1 MYLYRAPN
9 NVYFTRICLAKY
21 LRDKGFPF
29 DVKVSLLTRDRAE
42 AVIRNIDVAGA
53 LKKIIKSID
62 HQTRINDFIRYVDEV
77 INHLRAQFDGNE
89 TDITFNIT
97 QKPHAIPNR
106 ETKLSQHRE
115 TTAVAQA
122 KPVIGLIE
130 ALSAFIISKQK
141 SAIRP
146 LSIKQ
151 LEQRTRHFIDT
162 VSSKSILKTKLKT
175 DVKCVHDITSAD
187 AMTYRDTLLTQGRS
201 YKSNKEYLAAV
212 FQFFKWCQLMNYSS
226 LNPFESVTVGQKP
239 KAKPNQGRNRW
250 TAPELKR
257 LIRSTAFNDS
267 TADFKWV
274 TLMMLYGGLR
284 PSEACQLLSSDI
296 KQVDGVDCIRV
307 DDSGAGQRL
316 KNLNAKRYVPIHK
329 YLLELG
335 FIAFVEQRKST
346 HTQLFDYKPVGIIED
361 WSKTYCKQ
369 LAKLQTEIGMQAN
382 QRPTSYGFRHTF
394 IDEMKQLDI
403 SEHIVAQIV
412 GHANPNITYSR
423 YGKDVKVPLCQDCCH
438 PLKSSN
444 N

>member
-62 HQTRINDFIRYVDEV
+62 NKTRINDFIRYVDEV
-77 INHLRAQFDGNE
+77 INHLRSQFDAADS
-89 TDITFNIT
+89 DITFNIT
-97 QKPHAIPNR
+97 PKSHAIPIR
-106 ETKLSQHRE
+106 DTKQSEHRE
-115 TTAVAQA
+115 TNAIAQP
-122 KPVIGLIE
+122 KPVIGLNE

-141 SAIRP
+141 SAIRH

-151 LEQRTRHFIDT
+151 LEQRIRHFIDT
-162 VSSKSILKTKLKT
+162 VSSKSTLKTKLKT
-175 DVKCVHDITSAD
+175 DNKCVHDITSAD
-187 AMTYRDTLLTQGRS
+187 AMTYRDALLTQGRS
-201 YKSNKEYLAAV
+201 YKSNKEYLAAI
-212 FQFFKWCQLMNYSS
+212 FQFFKWCQLMNYCTS
-226 LNPFESVTVGQKP
+226 NPFKSVTVGQKP
-239 KAKPNQGRNRW
+239 KAKPNQARDRW
-250 TAPELKR
+250 THPELKR
-257 LIRSTAFNDS
+257 LLRSSSFKAS
-267 TADFKWV
+267 TTDFKWV
-274 TLMMLYGGLR
+274 TRLMLYGGLR
-284 PSEACQLLSSDI
+284 PSEACQLKPGDI
-296 KQVDGVDCIRV
+296 KLIDGVHCISI
-307 DDSGAGQRL
+307 DDSGAAQRL

-335 FIAFVEQRKST
+335 FIAFVEQRKSI

-382 QRPTSYGFRHTF
+382 QRPTAYGLRHTF

-412 GHANPNITYSR
+412 GHANPNITFSR
-423 YGKDVKVPLCQDCCH
+423 YGKDVNVAALFKDIE
-438 PLKSSN
+438 KIEYDI
-444 N
+444 

>member
-9 NVYFTRICLAKY
+9 NVYFTRICLSKY

-42 AVIRNIDVAGA
+42 AVIRNIDVAGT

-77 INHLRAQFDGNE
+77 INSLRAQFDAASD
-89 TDITFNIT
+89 TDAMINIT
-97 QKPHAIPNR
+97 QKRHSIPIR
-106 ETKLSQHRE
+106 DTKLSEHRE
-115 TTAVAQA
+115 TTSVVQVM
-122 KPVIGLIE
+122 PVLGLDE

-151 LEQRTRHFIDT
+151 LEQRIRHFIDT
-162 VSSKSILKTKLKT
+162 VSSKSTSKTES
-175 DVKCVHDITSAD
+175 KCVHDITSAD
-187 AMTYRDTLLTQGRS
+187 AMNYRDALLIQGRS

-212 FQFFKWCQLMNYSS
+212 FQFFKWCKLMNYCNH
-226 LNPFESVTVGQKP
+226 NPFESVTVGQKP
-239 KAKPNQGRNRW
+239 KSKANQGRNRW
-250 TAPELKR
+250 TASELKR
-257 LIRSTAFNDS
+257 LIRSTPFNDS

-296 KQVDGVDCIRV
+296 KQVDGVDCISV
-307 DDSGAGQRL
+307 DDSSAGQRV
-316 KNLNAKRYVPIHK
+316 KNINAKRYVPIHK
-329 YLLELG
+329 ALLEQG
-335 FIAFVEQRKST
+335 FMAFVTQRKST
-346 HTQLFDYKPVGIIED
+346 HTQLFDYKPVGINED
-361 WSKTYCKQ
+361 WSKNYCKQ
-369 LAKLQTEIGMQAN
+369 LAKLQNEIGMQAN
-382 QRPTSYGFRHTF
+382 KRPTAYGLRHTF

-423 YGKDVKVPLCQDCCH
+423 YGKEVKVSAL
-438 PLKSSN
+438 LKDIEKIEYDI
-444 N
+444 

>member
-9 NVYFTRICLAKY
+9 NVYFTRICLSKY

-42 AVIRNIDVAGA
+42 AVIRNIEVAGT

-77 INHLRAQFDGNE
+77 INHLRAQFDADDS
-89 TDITFNIT
+89 DITFNIT
-97 QKPHAIPNR
+97 PKPHFIPIR
-106 ETKLSQHRE
+106 DTKLSEHRE

-122 KPVIGLIE
+122 KPVIGLNE

-162 VSSKSILKTKLKT
+162 VSSKSALKTKFKT
-175 DVKCVHDITSAD
+175 DDKCVHDITSAD
-187 AMTYRDTLLTQGRS
+187 AMTYRDELLTQGRS
-201 YKSNKEYLAAV
+201 YKSNKEYLAAI
-212 FQFFKWCQLMNYSS
+212 FQFFKWCQLMNYSNQ
-226 LNPFESVTVGQKP
+226 NPFESVTVGQKP
-239 KAKPNQGRNRW
+239 KAKANQGRNRW
-250 TAPELKR
+250 TASELKR

-267 TADFKWV
+267 TDDFKWV

-284 PSEACQLLSSDI
+284 PSEACQLLLSDI
-296 KQVDGVDCIRV
+296 KQVDGVDCISV
-307 DDSGAGQRL
+307 DDSGAGQRI
-316 KNLNAKRYVPIHK
+316 KNINAKRYVPIHSA
-329 YLLELG
+329 LLEQD
-335 FIAFVEQRKST
+335 FMAFVTQRKT
-346 HTQLFDYKPVGIIED
+346 QQIQLFDYKPVGIIED

-369 LAKLQTEIGMQAN
+369 LAKLQNEIGMQAN
-382 QRPTSYGFRHTF
+382 KRPTAYGLRHTF

-412 GHANPNITYSR
+412 GHANPNITFSR
-423 YGKDVKVPLCQDCCH
+423 YGKDINVAAL
-438 PLKSSN
+438 LKDIERIEYQI
-444 N
+444 

>member
-77 INHLRAQFDGNE
+77 INNLRAQFDAADP
-89 TDITFNIT
+89 DITFNIT
-97 QKPHAIPNR
+97 QKPHSIPIR

-115 TTAVAQA
+115 TTSVAQA
-122 KPVIGLIE
+122 KPVIGLNE

-175 DVKCVHDITSAD
+175 DDKCVHDITSAD
-187 AMTYRDTLLTQGRS
+187 AMTYRDELLTQGRS
-201 YKSNKEYLAAV
+201 YKSNKEYLAAI
-212 FQFFKWCQLMNYSS
+212 FQFFKWCQLMNYCNH
-226 LNPFESVTVGQKP
+226 NPFESVTVGQKP
-239 KAKPNQGRNRW
+239 KAKPNQARDRW
-250 TAPELKR
+250 THTELKR
-257 LIRSTAFNDS
+257 LLRSSSFKAS
-267 TADFKWV
+267 TTDFKWV
-274 TLMMLYGGLR
+274 TRLMLYGGLR
-284 PSEACQLLSSDI
+284 PSEACQLKPGDI
-296 KQVDGVDCIRV
+296 KLIDGIHCISI
-307 DDSGAGQRL
+307 DDSGAVQRL
-316 KNLNAKRYVPIHK
+316 KNLNAKRYVPIHQH
-329 YLLELG
+329 LLELG
-335 FIAFVEQRKST
+335 FIAFVEQRKTT

-382 QRPTSYGFRHTF
+382 QRPTAYGLRHTF

-412 GHANPNITYSR
+412 GHANPNITFSR
-423 YGKDVKVPLCQDCCH
+423 YGKDINVAAL
-438 PLKSSN
+438 LKDIEKIDYQI
-444 N
+444 

>member
-9 NVYFTRICLAKY
+9 NVYFTRICLSKY

-42 AVIRNIDVAGA
+42 AVIRNIEVAGT

-77 INHLRAQFDGNE
+77 INHLRAQFDTADPG
-89 TDITFNIT
+89 ITFNIT
-97 QKPHAIPNR
+97 PKSHAIPIR
-106 ETKLSQHRE
+106 DTKLSEHRE
-115 TTAVAQA
+115 TIAVAQA
-122 KPVIGLIE
+122 KPVIGLNE

-162 VSSKSILKTKLKT
+162 VSSKSTLKTKLKT
-175 DVKCVHDITSAD
+175 DDKCVHDITSAD
-187 AMTYRDTLLTQGRS
+187 AMTYRDALLTQARS
-201 YKSNKEYLAAV
+201 YKSNKEYLAAI
-212 FQFFKWCQLMNYSS
+212 FQFFKWCQLMNYCTS
-226 LNPFESVTVGQKP
+226 NPFESVTVGQKP
-239 KAKPNQGRNRW
+239 KAKPNQARDRW
-250 TAPELKR
+250 THIELKR
-257 LIRSTAFNDS
+257 LLRSSSFKVS
-267 TADFKWV
+267 TTDFKWV
-274 TLMMLYGGLR
+274 TRLMLYGGLR
-284 PSEACQLLSSDI
+284 PSEACQLKPGDI
-296 KQVDGVDCIRV
+296 KLIDGVHCISI
-307 DDSGAGQRL
+307 DDSGAAQRL
-316 KNLNAKRYVPIHK
+316 KNLNAKRYVPVHQR
-329 YLLELG
+329 LLEQG
-335 FIAFVEQRKST
+335 FIAFVDQRKST
-346 HTQLFDYKPVGIIED
+346 HTQLFDYKPVGINED

-412 GHANPNITYSR
+412 GHANPNITFSR
-423 YGKDVKVPLCQDCCH
+423 YGKDINVAAL
-438 PLKSSN
+438 LKDIERIEYQI
-444 N
+444 

>member
-77 INHLRAQFDGNE
+77 INHLRAQFDAADP
-89 TDITFNIT
+89 DITFNIT
-97 QKPHAIPNR
+97 QKPHSIPIR

-115 TTAVAQA
+115 TTSVAQA
-122 KPVIGLIE
+122 KPVIGLNE

-175 DVKCVHDITSAD
+175 DDKCVHDITSAD
-187 AMTYRDTLLTQGRS
+187 AMTYRDELLTQGRS
-201 YKSNKEYLAAV
+201 YKSNKEYLAAI
-212 FQFFKWCQLMNYSS
+212 FQFFKWCQLMNYCNH
-226 LNPFESVTVGQKP
+226 NPFESVTVGQKP
-239 KAKPNQGRNRW
+239 KAKPNQARDRW
-250 TAPELKR
+250 THTELKR
-257 LIRSTAFNDS
+257 LLRSSSFKAS
-267 TADFKWV
+267 TIDFKWV
-274 TLMMLYGGLR
+274 TRLMLYGGLR
-284 PSEACQLLSSDI
+284 PSEACQLKPGDI
-296 KQVDGVDCIRV
+296 KLIDGIHCISI
-307 DDSGAGQRL
+307 DDSGAVQRL
-316 KNLNAKRYVPIHK
+316 KNLNAKRYVPIHQH
-329 YLLELG
+329 LLELG

-382 QRPTSYGFRHTF
+382 LRPTSYGFRHTF

-412 GHANPNITYSR
+412 GHANPNITFSR
-423 YGKDVKVPLCQDCCH
+423 YGKDVNVAAL
-438 PLKSSN
+438 LKEIDKIDYQI
-444 N
+444 

>member
-9 NVYFTRICLAKY
+9 NVYFTRICLSKI

-77 INHLRAQFDGNE
+77 INNLRAQFDADDS
-89 TDITFNIT
+89 DITFNIT
-97 QKPHAIPNR
+97 PKSHVIPIR
-106 ETKLSQHRE
+106 DTKLSEHRE
-115 TTAVAQA
+115 TTAIAQA
-122 KPVIGLIE
+122 KPVIGLNE

-151 LEQRTRHFIDT
+151 LEQRIRHFIDT
-162 VSSKSILKTKLKT
+162 VSSKSTSKAEI
-175 DVKCVHDITSAD
+175 KCVHDITSAD
-187 AMTYRDTLLTQGRS
+187 AMTYRDALLTQGRS
-201 YKSNKEYLAAV
+201 YKSNKEYLAAT
-212 FQFFKWCQLMNYSS
+212 FQFFKWCQLMNYCTS
-226 LNPFESVTVGQKP
+226 NPFESVTVGQKP
-239 KAKPNQGRNRW
+239 KAKPNQARDRW
-250 TAPELKR
+250 SHPELKR
-257 LIRSTAFNDS
+257 LLCSSSFKAST
-267 TADFKWV
+267 TDFKWV
-274 TLMMLYGGLR
+274 TRLMLYGGLR
-284 PSEACQLLSSDI
+284 PSEACQLKPGDI
-296 KQVDGVDCIRV
+296 KLIEGIHCISV
-307 DDSGAGQRL
+307 DDSGAVQRL
-316 KNLNAKRYVPIHK
+316 KNLNAKRYVPIHQR
-329 YLLELG
+329 LLELG

-382 QRPTSYGFRHTF
+382 LRPTSYGFRHTF

-423 YGKDVKVPLCQDCCH
+423 YGKDVRMKL
-438 PLKSSN
+438 LLISIEKLEYMLITSS
-444 N
+444 

>member
-9 NVYFTRICLAKY
+9 NVYFTRICLSKY
-21 LRDKGFPF
+21 LRGKGFPF

-42 AVIRNIDVAGA
+42 AVIRNIEVAGT

-77 INHLRAQFDGNE
+77 INNLRAQFDADDS
-89 TDITFNIT
+89 DITFNIT
-97 QKPHAIPNR
+97 PKPHFIPIR
-106 ETKLSQHRE
+106 DTKLSEHRE

-122 KPVIGLIE
+122 KPVIGLNE

-162 VSSKSILKTKLKT
+162 VSSKSALKTKFKT
-175 DVKCVHDITSAD
+175 DDKCVHDITSAD
-187 AMTYRDTLLTQGRS
+187 AMNYRDELLTQGRS
-201 YKSNKEYLAAV
+201 YKSNKEYLAAI
-212 FQFFKWCQLMNYSS
+212 FQFFKWCQLMNYSNH
-226 LNPFESVTVGQKP
+226 NPFESVTVGQKP
-239 KAKPNQGRNRW
+239 KAKANQGRNRW
-250 TAPELKR
+250 TASELKR

-267 TADFKWV
+267 TDDFKWV

-284 PSEACQLLSSDI
+284 PSEACQLLLSDI
-296 KQVDGVDCIRV
+296 KQVDGVDCISV
-307 DDSGAGQRL
+307 DDSGAGQRI
-316 KNLNAKRYVPIHK
+316 KNINAKRYVPIHSA
-329 YLLELG
+329 LLEQG
-335 FIAFVEQRKST
+335 FMAFVTQRKT
-346 HTQLFDYKPVGIIED
+346 QQIQLFDYKPVGINED
-361 WSKTYCKQ
+361 WSKNYCKQ
-369 LAKLQTEIGMQAN
+369 LAKLQNEIDMQAN
-382 QRPTSYGFRHTF
+382 KRPTAYGLRHTF

-423 YGKDVKVPLCQDCCH
+423 YGKDVRVDAL
-438 PLKSSN
+438 LKDIEIIEYDI
-444 N
+444 

>member
-42 AVIRNIDVAGA
+42 AVIRNIEVAGT

-62 HQTRINDFIRYVDEV
+62 HKTRINDFIRYVDEV
-77 INHLRAQFDGNE
+77 INNLRAQFDADDS
-89 TDITFNIT
+89 DITFNIT
-97 QKPHAIPNR
+97 PKPHFIPIR
-106 ETKLSQHRE
+106 DTKLSEHRE
-115 TTAVAQA
+115 STTVAQVM
-122 KPVIGLIE
+122 PVLALNE

-162 VSSKSILKTKLKT
+162 VSSKSTLKAES
-175 DVKCVHDITSAD
+175 KCVHDITSAD
-187 AMTYRDTLLTQGRS
+187 AMTYRDALLTQGRS
-201 YKSNKEYLAAV
+201 YKSNKEYLAAI
-212 FQFFKWCQLMNYSS
+212 FQFFKWCQLMNYCTS
-226 LNPFESVTVGQKP
+226 NPFESVTVGQKP
-239 KAKPNQGRNRW
+239 KAKPNQSRDRW
-250 TAPELKR
+250 THIELKR
-257 LIRSTAFNDS
+257 LLRSSSFEAS
-267 TADFKWV
+267 TTDFKWV
-274 TLMMLYGGLR
+274 TRLMLYGGLR
-284 PSEACQLLSSDI
+284 PSEACQLKPADI
-296 KQVDGVDCIRV
+296 KLIDGIHCISV
-307 DDSGAGQRL
+307 DDSGDAQRL
-316 KNLNAKRYVPIHK
+316 KNINAKRHVPIHK
-329 YLLELG
+329 YLLEQG

-346 HTQLFDYKPVGIIED
+346 HTQLFHYKPVGIIED

-369 LAKLQTEIGMQAN
+369 LAKLQTDIGMQAN

-412 GHANPNITYSR
+412 GHANPNITFSR
-423 YGKDVKVPLCQDCCH
+423 YGKDVNVDAL
-438 PLKSSN
+438 LKDIERIEYQI
-444 N
+444 

>member
-9 NVYFTRICLAKY
+9 NVYFTRICLSKY

-42 AVIRNIDVAGA
+42 AVIRNIEVAGT

-77 INHLRAQFDGNE
+77 INNLRAQFDADDS
-89 TDITFNIT
+89 DITFNIT
-97 QKPHAIPNR
+97 PKPHFIPIR
-106 ETKLSQHRE
+106 DTKLSEHRE

-122 KPVIGLIE
+122 KPVIGLNE

-162 VSSKSILKTKLKT
+162 VSSKSALKTKFKT
-175 DVKCVHDITSAD
+175 DDKCVHDITSAD
-187 AMTYRDTLLTQGRS
+187 AMTYRDELLTQGRS
-201 YKSNKEYLAAV
+201 YKSNKEYLAAI
-212 FQFFKWCQLMNYSS
+212 FQFFKWCQLMNYSNH
-226 LNPFESVTVGQKP
+226 NPFESVTVGQKP
-239 KAKPNQGRNRW
+239 KAKANQGRNRW
-250 TAPELKR
+250 TASELKR

-267 TADFKWV
+267 TDDFKWV

-284 PSEACQLLSSDI
+284 PSEACQLLLSDI
-296 KQVDGVDCIRV
+296 KQVDGVDCISV
-307 DDSGAGQRL
+307 DDSGAGQRI
-316 KNLNAKRYVPIHK
+316 KNINAKRYVPIHSA
-329 YLLELG
+329 LLEQG
-335 FIAFVEQRKST
+335 FMAFVTQRKT
-346 HTQLFDYKPVGIIED
+346 QQIQLFDYKPVGINED
-361 WSKTYCKQ
+361 WSKNYCKQ
-369 LAKLQTEIGMQAN
+369 LAKLQNEIGMQAN
-382 QRPTSYGFRHTF
+382 KRPTAYGLRHTF

-423 YGKDVKVPLCQDCCH
+423 YGKDVRVDAL
-438 PLKSSN
+438 LKDIEIIEYDI
-444 N
+444 

>member
-9 NVYFTRICLAKY
+9 NVYFTRICLSKY

-42 AVIRNIDVAGA
+42 AVIRNIEVAGT

-77 INHLRAQFDGNE
+77 INNLRAQFDADDS
-89 TDITFNIT
+89 DITFNIT
-97 QKPHAIPNR
+97 PKPHFIPIR
-106 ETKLSQHRE
+106 DTKLSEHRE

-122 KPVIGLIE
+122 KPVIGLNE

-162 VSSKSILKTKLKT
+162 VSSKSALKTKFKT
-175 DVKCVHDITSAD
+175 DDKCVHDITSAD
-187 AMTYRDTLLTQGRS
+187 AMTYRDELLTQGRS
-201 YKSNKEYLAAV
+201 YKSNKEYLAAI
-212 FQFFKWCQLMNYSS
+212 FQFFKWCQLMNYSNH
-226 LNPFESVTVGQKP
+226 NPFESVTVGQKP
-239 KAKPNQGRNRW
+239 KAKANQGRNRW
-250 TAPELKR
+250 TASELKR

-267 TADFKWV
+267 TDDFKWV

-284 PSEACQLLSSDI
+284 PSEACQLLLSDI
-296 KQVDGVDCIRV
+296 KQVDGVDCISV
-307 DDSGAGQRL
+307 DDSGAGQRI
-316 KNLNAKRYVPIHK
+316 KNINAKRYVPIHSA
-329 YLLELG
+329 LLEQG
-335 FIAFVEQRKST
+335 FMAFVTQRKT
-346 HTQLFDYKPVGIIED
+346 QQIQLFDYKPVGINED
-361 WSKTYCKQ
+361 WSKNYCKQ
-369 LAKLQTEIGMQAN
+369 LAKLQNEIDMQAN
-382 QRPTSYGFRHTF
+382 KRPTAYGLRHTF

-412 GHANPNITYSR
+412 GHANPNITFSR
-423 YGKDVKVPLCQDCCH
+423 YGKDINVAAL
-438 PLKSSN
+438 LKDIEIIEYDI
-444 N
+444 

>member
-9 NVYFTRICLAKY
+9 NVYFTRICLSKY

-42 AVIRNIDVAGA
+42 AVIRNIEVAGT

-77 INHLRAQFDGNE
+77 INHLRAQFDTADPG
-89 TDITFNIT
+89 ITFNIT
-97 QKPHAIPNR
+97 PKSHAIPIR
-106 ETKLSQHRE
+106 DTKLSEHRE
-115 TTAVAQA
+115 TIAVAQA
-122 KPVIGLIE
+122 KPVIGLNE

-162 VSSKSILKTKLKT
+162 VSSKSTLKTKLKT
-175 DVKCVHDITSAD
+175 DDKCVHDITSAD
-187 AMTYRDTLLTQGRS
+187 AMTYRDALLTQARS
-201 YKSNKEYLAAV
+201 YKSNKEYLAAI
-212 FQFFKWCQLMNYSS
+212 FQFFKWCQLMNYCTS
-226 LNPFESVTVGQKP
+226 NPFESVTVGQKP
-239 KAKPNQGRNRW
+239 KAKPNQARDRW
-250 TAPELKR
+250 THIELKR
-257 LIRSTAFNDS
+257 LLRSSSFKVS
-267 TADFKWV
+267 TTDFKWV
-274 TLMMLYGGLR
+274 TRLMLYGGLR
-284 PSEACQLLSSDI
+284 PSEACQLKPGDI
-296 KQVDGVDCIRV
+296 KLIDGVHCISI
-307 DDSGAGQRL
+307 DDSGAAQRL
-316 KNLNAKRYVPIHK
+316 KNLNAKRYVPVHQR
-329 YLLELG
+329 LLEQG
-335 FIAFVEQRKST
+335 FIAFVDQRKST
-346 HTQLFDYKPVGIIED
+346 HTQLFDYKPVGINED

-412 GHANPNITYSR
+412 GHANPNITFSR
-423 YGKDVKVPLCQDCCH
+423 YGKDINVAAL
-438 PLKSSN
+438 LKDIEKIEYQI
-444 N
+444 

>member
-9 NVYFTRICLAKY
+9 NVYFTRICLSKY

-42 AVIRNIDVAGA
+42 AVIRNIEVAGT

-77 INHLRAQFDGNE
+77 INNLRAQFDADDS
-89 TDITFNIT
+89 DITFNIT
-97 QKPHAIPNR
+97 PKPHFIPIR
-106 ETKLSQHRE
+106 DTKLSEHRE

-122 KPVIGLIE
+122 KPVIGLNE

-162 VSSKSILKTKLKT
+162 VSSKSALKTKFKT
-175 DVKCVHDITSAD
+175 DDKCVHDITSAD
-187 AMTYRDTLLTQGRS
+187 AMNYRDELLTQGRS
-201 YKSNKEYLAAV
+201 YKSNKEYLAAI
-212 FQFFKWCQLMNYSS
+212 FQFFKWCQLMNYSNH
-226 LNPFESVTVGQKP
+226 NPFESVTVGQKP
-239 KAKPNQGRNRW
+239 KAKANQGRNRW
-250 TAPELKR
+250 TASELKR

-267 TADFKWV
+267 TDDFKWV

-284 PSEACQLLSSDI
+284 PSEACQLLLRDI
-296 KQVDGVDCIRV
+296 KQVDGVDCISV
-307 DDSGAGQRL
+307 DDSGAGQRI
-316 KNLNAKRYVPIHK
+316 KNINAKRYVPIHSA
-329 YLLELG
+329 LLEQG
-335 FIAFVEQRKST
+335 FMAFVTQRKT
-346 HTQLFDYKPVGIIED
+346 QQIQLFDYKPVGINED
-361 WSKTYCKQ
+361 WSKNYCKQ
-369 LAKLQTEIGMQAN
+369 LAKLQNEIDMQAN
-382 QRPTSYGFRHTF
+382 KRPTAYGLRHTF

-423 YGKDVKVPLCQDCCH
+423 YGKDVRVDAL
-438 PLKSSN
+438 LKDIEIIEYDI
-444 N
+444 

>member
-9 NVYFTRICLAKY
+9 NVYFTRICLSKY

-42 AVIRNIDVAGA
+42 AVIRNIEVAGT

-77 INHLRAQFDGNE
+77 INNLRAQFDADDS
-89 TDITFNIT
+89 DITFNIT
-97 QKPHAIPNR
+97 PKPHFIPIR
-106 ETKLSQHRE
+106 DTKLSEHRE

-122 KPVIGLIE
+122 KPVIGLNE

-162 VSSKSILKTKLKT
+162 VSSKSALKTKFKT
-175 DVKCVHDITSAD
+175 DDKCVHDITSAD
-187 AMTYRDTLLTQGRS
+187 AMTYRDELLTQGRS
-201 YKSNKEYLAAV
+201 YKSNKEYLAAI
-212 FQFFKWCQLMNYSS
+212 FQFFKWCQLMNYSNH
-226 LNPFESVTVGQKP
+226 NPFESVTVGQKP
-239 KAKPNQGRNRW
+239 KAKANQGRNRW
-250 TAPELKR
+250 TASELKR

-267 TADFKWV
+267 TDDFKWV

-284 PSEACQLLSSDI
+284 PSEACQLLLSDI
-296 KQVDGVDCIRV
+296 KQVDGVDCISV
-307 DDSGAGQRL
+307 DDSGAGQRI
-316 KNLNAKRYVPIHK
+316 KNINAKRYVPIHSA
-329 YLLELG
+329 LLEQG
-335 FIAFVEQRKST
+335 FMAFVTQRKT
-346 HTQLFDYKPVGIIED
+346 QQIQLFDYKPVGINED
-361 WSKTYCKQ
+361 WSKNYCKQ
-369 LAKLQTEIGMQAN
+369 LAKLQNEIGMQAN
-382 QRPTSYGFRHTF
+382 KRPTAYGLRHTF

-412 GHANPNITYSR
+412 GHANPNITFSR
-423 YGKDVKVPLCQDCCH
+423 YGKDINVAAL
-438 PLKSSN
+438 LKDIDRIEYDI
-444 N
+444 

>member
-1 MYLYRAPN
+1 MSRAPN

-29 DVKVSLLTRDRAE
+29 DIKVSLLTRDRAE
-42 AVIRNIDVAGA
+42 AVIRNIDVAGT

-77 INHLRAQFDGNE
+77 INHLRAQFDAADP
-89 TDITFNIT
+89 DITSNIT
-97 QKPHAIPNR
+97 PKPHSIPIR

-122 KPVIGLIE
+122 KPVIGLNE

-162 VSSKSILKTKLKT
+162 VSSKSILKTKFKT
-175 DVKCVHDITSAD
+175 DDKCVHDITSAD
-187 AMTYRDTLLTQGRS
+187 AMTYRDALLTQGRS
-201 YKSNKEYLAAV
+201 YKSNKEYLAAI
-212 FQFFKWCQLMNYSS
+212 FQFFKWCQLMNYCNH
-226 LNPFESVTVGQKP
+226 NPFESVTVGQKP
-239 KAKPNQGRNRW
+239 KAKPNQARDRW
-250 TAPELKR
+250 THIELKR
-257 LIRSTAFNDS
+257 LLRSSSFKVS
-267 TADFKWV
+267 TTDFKWV
-274 TLMMLYGGLR
+274 TRLMLYGGLR
-284 PSEACQLLSSDI
+284 PSEACQLKPGDI
-296 KQVDGVDCIRV
+296 KLIDGIHCISI
-307 DDSGAGQRL
+307 DDSGAVQRL
-316 KNLNAKRYVPIHK
+316 KNINAKRDVPIHK
-329 YLLELG
+329 CLLELG
-335 FIAFVEQRKST
+335 IIAFVEQRKST

-369 LAKLQTEIGMQAN
+369 LAKLQTEIGMLAN
-382 QRPTSYGFRHTF
+382 QRPTAYGLRHTF

-412 GHANPNITYSR
+412 GHANPNITFSR
-423 YGKDVKVPLCQDCCH
+423 YGKDINVAAL
-438 PLKSSN
+438 LKDIERIDYQI
-444 N
+444 

>member
-9 NVYFTRICLAKY
+9 NVYFTRICLSKY

-42 AVIRNIDVAGA
+42 AVIRNIEVAGT

-77 INHLRAQFDGNE
+77 INNLRAQFDADDS
-89 TDITFNIT
+89 DITFNIT
-97 QKPHAIPNR
+97 PKPHFIPIR
-106 ETKLSQHRE
+106 DTKLSEHRE

-122 KPVIGLIE
+122 KPVIGLNE

-162 VSSKSILKTKLKT
+162 VSSKSALKTKFKT
-175 DVKCVHDITSAD
+175 DDKCVHDITSAD
-187 AMTYRDTLLTQGRS
+187 AMNYRDELLTQGRS
-201 YKSNKEYLAAV
+201 YKSNKEYLAAI
-212 FQFFKWCQLMNYSS
+212 FQFFKWCQLMNYSNH
-226 LNPFESVTVGQKP
+226 NPFESVTVGQKP
-239 KAKPNQGRNRW
+239 KAKANQGRNRW
-250 TAPELKR
+250 TASELKR

-267 TADFKWV
+267 TDDFKWV

-284 PSEACQLLSSDI
+284 PSEACQLLLSDI
-296 KQVDGVDCIRV
+296 KQVDGVDCISV
-307 DDSGAGQRL
+307 DDSGAGQRI
-316 KNLNAKRYVPIHK
+316 KNINAKRYVPIHSA
-329 YLLELG
+329 LLEQG
-335 FIAFVEQRKST
+335 FMAFVTQRKT
-346 HTQLFDYKPVGIIED
+346 QQIQLFDYKPVGINED
-361 WSKTYCKQ
+361 WSKNYCKQ
-369 LAKLQTEIGMQAN
+369 LAKLQNEIDMQAN
-382 QRPTSYGFRHTF
+382 KRPTAYGLRHTF

-423 YGKDVKVPLCQDCCH
+423 YGKDVRVDAL
-438 PLKSSN
+438 LKDIEIIEYDI
-444 N
+444 

>member
-9 NVYFTRICLAKY
+9 NVYFTRICLSKY

-42 AVIRNIDVAGA
+42 AVIRNIEVAGT

-77 INHLRAQFDGNE
+77 INNLRAQFDADDS
-89 TDITFNIT
+89 DITFNIT
-97 QKPHAIPNR
+97 PKPHFIPIR
-106 ETKLSQHRE
+106 DTKLSEHRE

-122 KPVIGLIE
+122 KPVIGLNE

-162 VSSKSILKTKLKT
+162 VSSKSTLKTKLKT
-175 DVKCVHDITSAD
+175 DDKCVHDITSAD
-187 AMTYRDTLLTQGRS
+187 AMTYRDALLTQGRS

-212 FQFFKWCQLMNYSS
+212 FQFFKWCQLMIYCSH
-226 LNPFESVTVGQKP
+226 NPFESVTVGQKP
-239 KAKPNQGRNRW
+239 KAKPNQARDRW
-250 TAPELKR
+250 THIELKQ
-257 LIRSTAFNDS
+257 LLRSSSFKAS
-267 TADFKWV
+267 TNDFKWV
-274 TLMMLYGGLR
+274 TRLMLYGGLR
-284 PSEACQLLSSDI
+284 PSEACQLKPADI
-296 KQVDGVDCIRV
+296 KLIDGVHCISV
-307 DDSGAGQRL
+307 DDSGDAQRI

-329 YLLELG
+329 YLLKQG
-335 FIAFVEQRKST
+335 FIAFVEKRKST
-346 HTQLFDYKPVGIIED
+346 HIQLFDYKPVGIIED

-382 QRPTSYGFRHTF
+382 LRPTSYGFRHTF
-394 IDEMKQLDI
+394 IDEMKQLVI
-403 SEHIVAQIV
+403 SEYIVAQIV
-412 GHANPNITYSR
+412 GHANPNITFSR
-423 YGKDVKVPLCQDCCH
+423 YGKDINVAAL
-438 PLKSSN
+438 LKDIERIEYQI
-444 N
+444 

>member
-1 MYLYRAPN
+1 
-9 NVYFTRICLAKY
+9 
-21 LRDKGFPF
+21 
-29 DVKVSLLTRDRAE
+29 
-42 AVIRNIDVAGA
+42 
-53 LKKIIKSID
+53 
-62 HQTRINDFIRYVDEV
+62 VDEV
-77 INHLRAQFDGNE
+77 INHLRAQFDAADP
-89 TDITFNIT
+89 DITFNIT
-97 QKPHAIPNR
+97 PKPHFIPIR
-106 ETKLSQHRE
+106 DTKLSQHRE

-122 KPVIGLIE
+122 KPVIGLNE
-130 ALSAFIISKQK
+130 ALSTFIISKQK

-175 DVKCVHDITSAD
+175 DDKCVHDITSAD
-187 AMTYRDTLLTQGRS
+187 AMTYRDELLTQGRS

-212 FQFFKWCQLMNYSS
+212 FQFFKWCQLMNYCTS
-226 LNPFESVTVGQKP
+226 NPFESVTVGQKP
-239 KAKPNQGRNRW
+239 KAKPNQARDRW
-250 TAPELKR
+250 THIELKR
-257 LIRSTAFNDS
+257 LLRSSSFKAS
-267 TADFKWV
+267 TTDFKWV
-274 TLMMLYGGLR
+274 TRLMLYGGLR
-284 PSEACQLLSSDI
+284 PSEACQLKPGDI
-296 KQVDGVDCIRV
+296 KLIDGIHCISV
-307 DDSGAGQRL
+307 DDSGAVQRL

-382 QRPTSYGFRHTF
+382 KRPTAYGLRHTF

-412 GHANPNITYSR
+412 GHANPNITFSR
-423 YGKDVKVPLCQDCCH
+423 YGKDINVAALFKDIERIDYQI
-438 PLKSSN
+438 
-444 N
+444 

>member
-9 NVYFTRICLAKY
+9 NVYFTRICLAKS

-29 DVKVSLLTRDRAE
+29 DVKVSLLTHDRAE
-42 AVIRNIDVAGA
+42 AVIRNIDVAGT

-77 INHLRAQFDGNE
+77 INNLRAQFDADDD
-89 TDITFNIT
+89 TDAIINVT
-97 QKPHAIPNR
+97 QKRYSIPIR
-106 ETKLSQHRE
+106 DTKLSEHRE

-122 KPVIGLIE
+122 KPVIGLNE

-151 LEQRTRHFIDT
+151 LEQRIRHFIDA
-162 VSSKSILKTKLKT
+162 VSSKSTSKAES
-175 DVKCVHDITSAD
+175 KCVHDMTSAD
-187 AMTYRDTLLTQGRS
+187 AMRYRDTLLTQGRS
-201 YKSNKEYLAAV
+201 YKSNKEYLAAI
-212 FQFFKWCQLMNYSS
+212 FQFFKWCQLMNYCRR
-226 LNPFESVTVGQKP
+226 NPFESVTVGQKP
-239 KAKPNQGRNRW
+239 KAKANQGRNRW
-250 TAPELKR
+250 TASELKK
-257 LIRSTAFNDS
+257 LIRSTPFNDS

-274 TLMMLYGGLR
+274 TRLMLYGGLR
-284 PSEACQLLSSDI
+284 PSEACQLKSADI
-296 KQVDGVDCIRV
+296 KLIDGIQCISV

-316 KNLNAKRYVPIHK
+316 KNINAKRYVPIHQR
-329 YLLELG
+329 LLEQG
-335 FIAFVEQRKST
+335 FIEFVDQRKTT

-369 LAKLQTEIGMQAN
+369 LAKLQNGIGMQAN
-382 QRPTSYGFRHTF
+382 QRPTAYGLRHTF
-394 IDEMKQLDI
+394 IDEMKQLNI

-423 YGKDVKVPLCQDCCH
+423 YGKDVMVAAL
-438 PLKSSN
+438 LKDIDRIEYQI
-444 N
+444 

>member
-9 NVYFTRICLAKY
+9 NVYFTRICLSKY

-42 AVIRNIDVAGA
+42 AVIRNIEVAGT

-77 INHLRAQFDGNE
+77 INNLRAQFDADDS
-89 TDITFNIT
+89 DITFNIT
-97 QKPHAIPNR
+97 PKPHFIPIR
-106 ETKLSQHRE
+106 DTKLSEHRE

-122 KPVIGLIE
+122 KPVIGLNE

-162 VSSKSILKTKLKT
+162 VSSKSALKTKFKT
-175 DVKCVHDITSAD
+175 DDKCVHDITSAD
-187 AMTYRDTLLTQGRS
+187 AMTYRDELLTQGRS
-201 YKSNKEYLAAV
+201 YKSNKEYLAAI
-212 FQFFKWCQLMNYSS
+212 FQFFKWCQLMNYSNH
-226 LNPFESVTVGQKP
+226 NPFESVTVGQKP
-239 KAKPNQGRNRW
+239 KAKANQGRNRW
-250 TAPELKR
+250 TASELKR

-267 TADFKWV
+267 TDDFKWV

-284 PSEACQLLSSDI
+284 PSEACQLLLSDI
-296 KQVDGVDCIRV
+296 KQVDGVDCISV
-307 DDSGAGQRL
+307 DDSGAGQRT
-316 KNLNAKRYVPIHK
+316 KNINAKRYVPIHSA
-329 YLLELG
+329 LLEQG
-335 FIAFVEQRKST
+335 FMAFVTQRKT
-346 HTQLFDYKPVGIIED
+346 QQIQLFDYKPVGINED
-361 WSKTYCKQ
+361 WSKNYCKQ
-369 LAKLQTEIGMQAN
+369 LAKLQNEIDMQAN
-382 QRPTSYGFRHTF
+382 KRPTAYGLRHTF

-412 GHANPNITYSR
+412 GHANPNITFSR
-423 YGKDVKVPLCQDCCH
+423 YGKDINVAAL
-438 PLKSSN
+438 LKDIDRIEYDI
-444 N
+444 

>member
-9 NVYFTRICLAKY
+9 NVYFTRICLSKY

-42 AVIRNIDVAGA
+42 AVIRNIEVAGT

-77 INHLRAQFDGNE
+77 INNLRAQFDADDS
-89 TDITFNIT
+89 DITFNIT
-97 QKPHAIPNR
+97 PKPHFIPIR
-106 ETKLSQHRE
+106 DTKLSEHRE

-122 KPVIGLIE
+122 KPVIGLNE

-162 VSSKSILKTKLKT
+162 VSSKSALKTKFKT
-175 DVKCVHDITSAD
+175 DDKCVHDITSAD
-187 AMTYRDTLLTQGRS
+187 AMTYRDELLTQGRS
-201 YKSNKEYLAAV
+201 YKSNKEYLAAI
-212 FQFFKWCQLMNYSS
+212 FQFFKWCQLMNYSNH
-226 LNPFESVTVGQKP
+226 NPFESVTVGQKP
-239 KAKPNQGRNRW
+239 KAKANQGRNRW
-250 TAPELKR
+250 TASELKR

-267 TADFKWV
+267 TDDFKWV

-284 PSEACQLLSSDI
+284 PSEACQLLLSDI
-296 KQVDGVDCIRV
+296 KQVDGVDCISV
-307 DDSGAGQRL
+307 DDSGAGQRI
-316 KNLNAKRYVPIHK
+316 KNINAKRYVPIHSA
-329 YLLELG
+329 LLEQG
-335 FIAFVEQRKST
+335 FMAFVTQRKT
-346 HTQLFDYKPVGIIED
+346 QQIQLFDYKPVGINED
-361 WSKTYCKQ
+361 WSKNYCKQ
-369 LAKLQTEIGMQAN
+369 LAKLQNEIGMQAN
-382 QRPTSYGFRHTF
+382 KRPTAYGLRHTF

-412 GHANPNITYSR
+412 GHANPNITFSR
-423 YGKDVKVPLCQDCCH
+423 YGKDINVAAL
-438 PLKSSN
+438 LKDIEIIEYDI
-444 N
+444 

>member
-9 NVYFTRICLAKY
+9 NVYFTRICLAKS

-42 AVIRNIDVAGA
+42 AVIRNIEVAGT

-62 HQTRINDFIRYVDEV
+62 HKTRINDFIRYVDEV
-77 INHLRAQFDGNE
+77 INHLRAQFDGIE

-97 QKPHAIPNR
+97 QKPHAIPIR

-122 KPVIGLIE
+122 KPVIGLNE
-130 ALSAFIISKQK
+130 ALSTFIISKQK

-151 LEQRTRHFIDT
+151 LEQRIRHFIDT
-162 VSSKSILKTKLKT
+162 VSSKSRPKAES
-175 DVKCVHDITSAD
+175 KCVHDITSAD
-187 AMTYRDTLLTQGRS
+187 AMTYRDALLTQGRS
-201 YKSNKEYLAAV
+201 YKSNKEYLAAI
-212 FQFFKWCQLMNYSS
+212 FQFFKWCQLMNYCTS
-226 LNPFESVTVGQKP
+226 NPFESVTVGQKP
-239 KAKPNQGRNRW
+239 KAKPNQARDRW
-250 TAPELKR
+250 AHPELKR
-257 LIRSTAFNDS
+257 LLRSSSFKAS
-267 TADFKWV
+267 TTDFKWV
-274 TLMMLYGGLR
+274 TRLMLYGGLR
-284 PSEACQLLSSDI
+284 PSEACQLKPRDI
-296 KQVDGVDCIRV
+296 KLIDGVHCISI
-307 DDSGAGQRL
+307 DDSGSAQRL

-329 YLLELG
+329 YLLEQG

-346 HTQLFDYKPVGIIED
+346 HTQLFDYKPVGINED

-382 QRPTSYGFRHTF
+382 LRPTSYGFRHTF

-412 GHANPNITYSR
+412 GHANPNITFSR
-423 YGKDVKVPLCQDCCH
+423 YGKDINVAAL
-438 PLKSSN
+438 LKDIERIEYQI
-444 N
+444 